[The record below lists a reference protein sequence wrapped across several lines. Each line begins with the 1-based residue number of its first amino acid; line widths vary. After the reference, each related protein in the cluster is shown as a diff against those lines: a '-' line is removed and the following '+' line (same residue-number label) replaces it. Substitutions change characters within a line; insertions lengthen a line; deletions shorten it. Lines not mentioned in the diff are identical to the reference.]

1 MTDALTILPLL
12 LQKIMLGNAAAL
24 SSFCL
29 LPSRLFSIVVERDCL
44 PKDIALDKRI
54 LIMYQIIKPV
64 VAVVLLLLSCSR
76 IIYALA
82 PSSLQETPTRQQ
94 SRRSF
99 LAIAAGA
106 SAVTPSLWSNIAN
119 AASVPSIYEGMSA
132 FASNKVEESVSIY
145 DAIIREDP
153 RRKPFLWQRGLSLY
167 YAERYKD
174 GAEQFKTDVAVNPND
189 TEEQIWHLLCLAK
202 TEGVGSLETARA
214 QKLTVGKDRRPVM
227 RVVQKLFLGET
238 GSEQELIAKAES
250 INSKVGDKF
259 YASLYLS
266 LYYESMNDENSS
278 KQWMVNAVGSEYAK
292 TVGRRDPMVD
302 VAKVAMKRRGW

>member
-1 MTDALTILPLL
+1 MYYIAKFLL
-12 LQKIMLGNAAAL
+12 AVFLAL
-24 SSFCL
+24 SATS
-29 LPSRLFSIVVERDCL
+29 SRNTC
-44 PKDIALDKRI
+44 K
-54 LIMYQIIKPV
+54 
-64 VAVVLLLLSCSR
+64 
-76 IIYALA
+76 ALA
-82 PSSLQETPTRQQ
+82 PPSLPETPTLEQ

-106 SAVTPSLWSNIAN
+106 SVLTPVLSSSTAN
-119 AASVPSIYEGMSA
+119 AANVPSVYEGMSA
-132 FASNKVEESVSIY
+132 FASNKVEESVAIY

-167 YAERYKD
+167 YAERYID

-227 RVVQKLFLGET
+227 RLVQKLFLGET
-238 GSEQELIAKAES
+238 RTEQELIATAKNT
-250 INSKVGDKF
+250 NSKVGDKF
-259 YASLYLS
+259 YAALYLS

-278 KQWMVNAVGSEYAK
+278 KEWMVNAVGSEYAK
-292 TVGRRDPMVD
+292 TIGRRDPMVD